1 MVMHINRQEVR
12 NYDLYLFVITV
23 VAVSIFAFVALSVV
37 PERTTNSRISQ
48 LAFIS
53 DPEERLTFETVLDNT
68 ADNSPALWT
77 PTVSPVNLGMSSDVH
92 WFSFVVTP
100 DSSRAVSYLF
110 EIDYALLDSVEV
122 AVYPPSSSSAIVR
135 YQAGDNLAFDV
146 RPIANNTPLFS
157 LPLSAKPQTVVV
169 RVESSGTIRM
179 PIAVWEEREFIEYA
193 ASQNL
198 ALGLFFGFLCAMAIS
213 NIFLFLLP
221 KIARFY
227 SIPATH

>member
-1 MVMHINRQEVR
+1 MHINRQEVR

-179 PIAVWEEREFIEYA
+179 PLSLIHI
-193 ASQNL
+193 
-198 ALGLFFGFLCAMAIS
+198 
-213 NIFLFLLP
+213 
-221 KIARFY
+221 
-227 SIPATH
+227 